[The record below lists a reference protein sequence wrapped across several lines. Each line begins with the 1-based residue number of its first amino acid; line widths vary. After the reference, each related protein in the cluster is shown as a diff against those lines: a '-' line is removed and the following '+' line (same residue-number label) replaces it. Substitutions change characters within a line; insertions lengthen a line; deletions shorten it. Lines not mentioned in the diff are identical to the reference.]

1 MKRPPRRFALVVC
14 VVGALVVVVGGLRLL
29 RARRATELGRRV
41 PSAETNPAAAIK
53 AAQQVPVFEP
63 PRGSPPHRPAT
74 PAPPGDTGALPGS
87 LQGTDVDGW
96 LGVDD
101 DGHLVVTPGAR
112 WFFEYFLSA
121 SGEESLEQLRT
132 RIVAEITKRLPAAG
146 ARAAIDLLDRYLTY
160 RDQVGALQ
168 ESGAAADLEQR
179 LTQLHV
185 MRQQIFGDANATAL
199 FGEEEQVQ
207 AVDLQR
213 RRVLSDQ
220 TLSPDERERGLDALE
235 QQLPATVRQARSE
248 TMAALRLQQDEQ
260 QLRDAGGSAE
270 DVRALREQRVGAAAA
285 ERLDALDRERVQ
297 WHQRLDDY
305 GQARQSIEDNPALS
319 PDARVQ
325 ALEALR
331 AERFTPQERLR
342 VEALDQVRHQPSR

>member
-1 MKRPPRRFALVVC
+1 MKRPPQRFALVAC
-14 VVGALVVVVGGLRLL
+14 VVGALVAVVGGLALL
-29 RARRATELGRRV
+29 RLRRATELARRA
-41 PSAETNPAAAIK
+41 PSAATIPAAAIR
-53 AAQQVPVFEP
+53 AAQQLPAFEP

-121 SGEESLEQLRT
+121 IGEESPQQLRT

-146 ARAAIDLLDRYLTY
+146 AHEAIDLLDRYLIY

-168 ESGAAADLEQR
+168 ESGAAADLEHR
-179 LTQLHV
+179 LTQLHA

-199 FGEEEQVQ
+199 FGEDEQVQ
-207 AVDLQR
+207 TVDLQR

-220 TLSPDERERGLDALE
+220 TLSPEERERRLDALE
-235 QQLPATVRQARSE
+235 QQLPSTVRQARSE
-248 TMAALRLQQDEQ
+248 TMVALRLQQDEQ
-260 QLRDAGGSAE
+260 QLRAAGGSAE
-270 DVRALREQRVGAAAA
+270 DIRALREQRVGAAAA
-285 ERLDALDRERVQ
+285 ERLDTLDRERTQ
-297 WHQRLDDY
+297 WQQRLDDY
-305 GQARQSIEDNPALS
+305 GHARQTIEDNPALS
-319 PDARVQ
+319 PGARAQ

-342 VEALDQVRHQPSR
+342 VEALDQVRNQPSR